1 MGSVS
6 ISKDG
11 DKEYYR
17 YGFVTLGI
25 RDRPRDGYK
34 NTFSVDLS
42 ISNDADKE
50 IPWYEDISICTYDE
64 SDDCRNTKEKK
75 DFFVENGLIVFTE
88 AYHLKRGYCCGS
100 GCRFCPYTPKHKK
113 GNTVRKEI

>member
-50 IPWYEDISICTYDE
+50 IPW
-64 SDDCRNTKEKK
+64 
-75 DFFVENGLIVFTE
+75 
-88 AYHLKRGYCCGS
+88 
-100 GCRFCPYTPKHKK
+100 
-113 GNTVRKEI
+113 

>member
-1 MGSVS
+1 MALGGVKTEMLHNILSKDFDMDPNTAQYVPKHDGSVS

-50 IPWYEDISICTYDE
+50 IPW
-64 SDDCRNTKEKK
+64 
-75 DFFVENGLIVFTE
+75 
-88 AYHLKRGYCCGS
+88 
-100 GCRFCPYTPKHKK
+100 
-113 GNTVRKEI
+113 